1 MAKVNVFV
9 SSTCYDLSQER
20 EDLKRCII
28 DLGHNPILSEQR
40 DFPINPY
47 LSNAE
52 NCINAVKNEADIFV
66 LIIGNRY
73 GATLES
79 GKSITNTEFLTA
91 VDKGIPIYT
100 FTLKE
105 MVTLL
110 PVWEK
115 NPDAD
120 FSNTVSDNRIF
131 EFLANVR
138 NESGLWNFEFEKA
151 QDITETLKAQ
161 FSNLFREILI
171 AKRKVDSLDKNNL
184 YLKVSSKALD
194 MLLGKEDGYE
204 IRFFLQTMHDEIVK
218 YRDLK
223 NDYDYSI
230 LVKSEI
236 ALSDL
241 SRLADWAQ
249 IKLGQ
254 LTNFIETQNR
264 LLGAYRKFMAPCGLE
279 SDIEGLFYV
288 ARSFAKSYASI
299 LEWGIEVRSVIVPE
313 EYLGLL
319 NALAELPKRAIQQ
332 IEDFPLEALSI
343 VEKSIEDIKNGNKNK
358 EGVVSLCLTITIDDD
373 ALERYNG
380 ELDKLRILI

>member
-1 MAKVNVFV
+1 MARVNIFV
-9 SSTCYDLSQER
+9 SSTCYDLSQVR
-20 EDLKRCII
+20 ENLKQCIS

-73 GATLES
+73 GATLGS

-100 FTLKE
+100 FALKE

-120 FSNTVSDNRIF
+120 FSHTVSDNRIF

-138 NESGLWNFEFEKA
+138 NESGLWNFDFNNA
-151 QDITETLKAQ
+151 QDIMETLKAQ
-161 FSNLFREILI
+161 LSNLFRETLI
-171 AKRKVDSLDKNNL
+171 AKRKIDSLGKNNL
-184 YLKVSSKALD
+184 YLRVSSKTLD
-194 MLLGKEDGYE
+194 ILFGKEDGYE
-204 IRFFLQTMHDEIVK
+204 MRFFLQAMHDEIVK

-223 NDYDYSI
+223 NDYKYSI
-230 LVKSEI
+230 LVKNEHGFSN
-236 ALSDL
+236 LPQL
-241 SRLADWAQ
+241 KDWVQ

-254 LTNFIETQNR
+254 LTNFIKTHNK
-264 LLGAYRKFMAPCGLE
+264 LLEAFKDFLAPVGVN

-299 LEWGIEVRSVIVPE
+299 LEWGIEVRSAIVPKE
-313 EYLGLL
+313 CMELL

-332 IEDFPLEALSI
+332 IEDFPLEAMAI
-343 VEKSIEDIKNGNKNK
+343 VEKNLEDIKNGIQKK
-358 EGVVSLCLTITIDDD
+358 EDTISLCLTITIDDD
-373 ALERYNG
+373 ALERYNR

>member
-1 MAKVNVFV
+1 MARVNIFV
-9 SSTCYDLSQER
+9 SSTCYDLSQVR
-20 EDLKRCII
+20 EDLKQCIS

-73 GATLES
+73 GAALGS

-100 FTLKE
+100 FALKE

-120 FSNTVSDNRIF
+120 FSHTVSDNRIF

-138 NESGLWNFEFEKA
+138 NESGLWNFDFNKA
-151 QDITETLKAQ
+151 QDIMETLKAQ
-161 FSNLFREILI
+161 LSNLFRETLI
-171 AKRKVDSLDKNNL
+171 AKRKIDSLGKNNL
-184 YLKVSSKALD
+184 YLRVSSKALD
-194 MLLGKEDGYE
+194 ILLEKEGGYE
-204 IRFFLQTMHDEIVK
+204 IRFFLQAMHDEIVK

-223 NDYDYSI
+223 NDYEYSI
-230 LVKSEI
+230 LVKSEN

-241 SRLADWAQ
+241 SQLVDWAQ
-249 IKLGQ
+249 IKLEQ
-254 LTNFIETQNR
+254 FTNFIETQNR
-264 LLGAYRKFMAPCGLE
+264 LLEAFRVFFAPCGVE

-299 LEWGIEVRSVIVPE
+299 LEWGIEIRSTIVPK

-319 NALAELPKRAIQQ
+319 NALAELPQRAILQ
-332 IEDFPLEALSI
+332 IEDFPQEAMAI
-343 VEKSIEDIKNGNKNK
+343 VEKNIEDTKNGIQSK
-358 EGVVSLCLTITIDDD
+358 EDTISLCLKITIDDD
-373 ALERYNG
+373 ALERYNR

>member
-1 MAKVNVFV
+1 MSRVNIFV
-9 SSTCYDLSQER
+9 SSTCYDLSQVR
-20 EDLKRCII
+20 EDLKRCIC

-110 PVWEK
+110 PFWEK
-115 NPDAD
+115 NPNAD
-120 FSNTVSDNRIF
+120 FSNAVSDNRIF
-131 EFLANVR
+131 EFLASVR
-138 NESGLWNFEFEKA
+138 NESGLWNFDFEKA

-161 FSNLFREILI
+161 LSNLFRETLI
-171 AKRKVDSLDKNNL
+171 AKRKVDSLGKNNL
-184 YLKVSSKALD
+184 YSKVSSKTLD
-194 MLLGKEDGYE
+194 ILLGKEDGYE
-204 IRFFLQTMHDEIVK
+204 IRFFLQAMHDEIVK

-223 NDYDYSI
+223 NDYKYSI
-230 LVKSEI
+230 LVKNEHGFSNLPQLI
-236 ALSDL
+236 
-241 SRLADWAQ
+241 DWVQ

-254 LTNFIETQNR
+254 LTNFIKTHNK
-264 LLGAYRKFMAPCGLE
+264 LLEAFKDFLAPVGVN

-299 LEWGIEVRSVIVPE
+299 LEWGIEVRSAIVPKE
-313 EYLGLL
+313 CMGLL
-319 NALAELPKRAIQQ
+319 NALAEFPKRAIQQ
-332 IEDFPLEALSI
+332 IEDFPLAAMAI
-343 VEKSIEDIKNGNKNK
+343 VEKNIENIKNGTQSK
-358 EGVVSLCLTITIDDD
+358 EDAIDLCLEIAIDDN
-373 ALERYNG
+373 ASERYYE
-380 ELDKLRILI
+380 ELQKLMHSI